1 MARRAKIQHIGL
13 IGKRWRDRVNGNTY
27 NSVQIMVNGKT
38 VATLAQGYGGGSMYE
53 DRAAVWLVKNGY
65 LPEIERLAPHM
76 PNYKSIGQYAR
87 DLGFK
92 YDSQVLDVPRKKDL
106 DKGVYE

>member
-13 IGKRWRDRVNGNTY
+13 IGKRWRDRVMGNTY
-27 NSVQIMVNGKT
+27 NTVQIHVNGKI
-38 VATLAQGYGGGSMYE
+38 VATLAQDGGGGDVYE
-53 DRAAVWLVKNGY
+53 DRAANWLVKNGY
-65 LPEIERLAPHM
+65 LPEIERIIPTGS
-76 PNYKSIGQYAR
+76 NYKSIRQYAR

-92 YDSQVLDVPRKKDL
+92 YDSQALDVPRKKDL